1 MNHYS
6 VTLQGLDKTTALGA
20 VIAEHLRPGDRVL
33 LHGEMGAGKTTLA
46 RSIGSALQAAPPL
59 SSPTFILLSEHS
71 GRLPIWHLDAYRLGP
86 GADPNASGLL
96 DERQLL
102 GVTLIEWPDYFGIFA
117 DSRLGVSDLHLTIT
131 RSDEELRSVDLRTGD
146 ANRLAAIAVQ
156 WQTQHAGATAR

>member
-1 MNHYS
+1 MLFRSLRSLVGISAFFGIGGSHQ
-6 VTLQGLDKTTALGA
+6 VGA
-20 VIAEHLRPGDRVL
+20 AGHSHHLEGHLRSRD
-33 LHGEMGAGKTTLA
+33 
-46 RSIGSALQAAPPL
+46 
-59 SSPTFILLSEHS
+59 
-71 GRLPIWHLDAYRLGP
+71 RLGVILFRQ
-86 GADPNASGLL
+86 LL

-117 DSRLGVSDLHLTIT
+117 DSRLGVSDLYLTIT

>member
-1 MNHYS
+1 MTG
-6 VTLQGLDKTTALGA
+6 VQTCALP
-20 VIAEHLRPGDRVL
+20 I
-33 LHGEMGAGKTTLA
+33 
-46 RSIGSALQAAPPL
+46 
-59 SSPTFILLSEHS
+59 SEHS
-71 GRLPIWHLDAYRLGP
+71 GRLPIWHLDAFRLGP